1 MPPDTYGTM
10 FLKPCKVISIG
21 ALLIS
26 NNNTNRNSKI
36 NKGYHVPGSLFL
48 SHNKNS
54 FWQCSI
60 FLQLHDSENFFDYE
74 GVNTTSAG
82 VPQALSEN
90 LGMQHHAYIE
100 WIHCICPFNSG

>member
-1 MPPDTYGTM
+1 MARW
-10 FLKPCKVISIG
+10 FLKPYKVIRIG
-21 ALLIS
+21 FLPIS

-60 FLQLHDSENFFDYE
+60 FSQIHDSETFFNYE
-74 GVNTTSAG
+74 GVNTTSKG
-82 VPQALSEN
+82 VLQELSEN
-90 LGMQHHAYIE
+90 LGT
-100 WIHCICPFNSG
+100 